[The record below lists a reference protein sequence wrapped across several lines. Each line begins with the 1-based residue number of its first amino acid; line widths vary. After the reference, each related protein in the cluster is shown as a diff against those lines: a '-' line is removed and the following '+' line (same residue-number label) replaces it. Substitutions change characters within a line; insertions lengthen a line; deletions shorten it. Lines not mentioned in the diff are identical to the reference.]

1 MANVLNPEPESIT
14 LNTTLEPTTLEPATE
29 LEQPPFESTS
39 NPETAEVVE
48 VPALDADAPTEP
60 VAKAVPVEAAPAE
73 EIAPEIVAQAEPVVE
88 AKAEPVV
95 AAAAEPVVEAK
106 AEPVVAAK
114 AEPVVEAKA
123 EPVVEAKAEPVVAAV
138 AETAAEIQAAPEAAP
153 PATAAA
159 PVARAKAPE
168 HGLESMDDFSAAL
181 AAFERE
187 QAAEAAAV
195 EAYGDKIVSGTVI
208 KQTEKHLVVDVG
220 LKSEGLVPL
229 EQVLDHSGAV
239 RFNPG
244 DVIDVVIERE
254 EPEGGYLVSF
264 ERAQRLRIWDT
275 IEKAANDKTPMTGTV
290 ISRVKGGLTVDIG
303 LKAFLPGSQL
313 EIRPVRNLDGYL
325 GQQIEVRVIKL
336 NKKRGNVVV
345 SRKEIL
351 EEEQNAKRS
360 TTLEHLGEG
369 AILTGTVKNLTDYG
383 AFVDLGGIDGLLHI
397 TDMSWGRL
405 THPRDLVN
413 VGDEI
418 QVKVLKFDKDKQ
430 RVSLG
435 FKQLT
440 PDPWLD
446 ASERYPVGAHV
457 KGRVLSVTDYGAFVE
472 LEQGIEGLVHLSE
485 MTWSKRLKH
494 PSKLVKPG
502 DEVETVVLSVNPADR
517 RISLGMKQLLEN
529 PWENLTEKYPTGAV
543 VEGRVRNLTDFGAF
557 IEIEDGI
564 DGLVHVSNLS
574 WTKRVKH
581 PSEIVKKGE
590 KVKAVVLGV
599 EPAEP
604 ASLAGHQ
611 AVAARRLGELLRL
624 ASGGRRGPRQGAAD
638 GAIWSLR
645 RDRGGCRGSLP
656 HLRGRRRRRIEAG
669 DGPGARLQDHQ
680 DQRRGEEGGL
690 EPARHR
696 PGGQPHTGRALQGGY
711 SQASGLQLHHH
722 ARRPDQLAQ
731 GRALSRFPFRHQ
743 CTTAALRGGRCCLDF
758 VFHSFSLCPASTLA
772 SATPGV
778 SFQVKESST
787 MPRNVDARI
796 PYSAEFQ
803 P

>member
-14 LNTTLEPTTLEPATE
+14 LNTELETPTLTPATE
-29 LEQPPFESTS
+29 LEQPSSESTS
-39 NPETAEVVE
+39 TPETAVAVAT
-48 VPALDADAPTEP
+48 PALDADAPTEP
-60 VAKAVPVEAAPAE
+60 VVEAVPVAVVTEEAAPA
-73 EIAPEIVAQAEPVVE
+73 AVAVAEVPAVSQPV
-88 AKAEPVV
+88 AE
-95 AAAAEPVVEAK
+95 
-106 AEPVVAAK
+106 
-114 AEPVVEAKA
+114 
-123 EPVVEAKAEPVVAAV
+123 VAAV
-138 AETAAEIQAAPEAAP
+138 AEEAAEPV
-153 PATAAA
+153 AAA
-159 PVARAKAPE
+159 HAD
-168 HGLESMDDFSAAL
+168 HSLDSMDDFSAAL
-181 AAFERE
+181 EAFERE

-195 EAYGDKIVSGTVI
+195 EAYGDKIVAGTVI
-208 KQTEKHLVVDVG
+208 KATDKHLVIDVG

-229 EQVLDHSGAV
+229 DQVLDHTGAV
-239 RFNPG
+239 KFVAG

-254 EPEGGYLVSF
+254 EPEGGYLVSY
-264 ERAQRLRIWDT
+264 EKAQRLRVWDV
-275 IEKAANDKTPMTGTV
+275 IEKAANDKTPMIGTV
-290 ISRVKGGLTVDIG
+290 VSRVKGGLTVDIG

-325 GQQIEVRVIKL
+325 GQQIEIRVIKL

-351 EEEQNAKRS
+351 EEEQTSKRS
-360 TTLEHLGEG
+360 TTLEQLGEG
-369 AILTGTVKNLTDYG
+369 AVLTGTVKNLTDYG

-446 ASERYPVGAHV
+446 ATERYPVGAHV
-457 KGRVLSVTDYGAFVE
+457 HGRVLSVTDYGAFVE

-502 DEVETVVLSVNPADR
+502 DEVETVVLSVNPSDR
-517 RISLGMKQLLEN
+517 RISLGMKQLLDN
-529 PWENLTEKYPTGAV
+529 PWENLTERYPAGTV

-599 EPAEP
+599 EP
-604 ASLAGHQ
+604 Q
-611 AVAARRLGELLRL
+611 NRRLSLGIKQLQPDVWESFFAAHRVGDVVHGKVLRT
-624 ASGGRRGPRQGAAD
+624 AQFGAFVEIAE
-638 GAIWSLR
+638 GVEGLCHIS
-645 RDRGGCRGSLP
+645 
-656 HLRGRRRRRIEAG
+656 EAG
-669 DGPGARLQDHQ
+669 DDNGASKL
-680 DQRRGEEGGL
+680 DQGQEHEFKIIKINVEEKKVGL
-690 EPARHR
+690 SLRAI
-696 PGGQPHTGRALQGGY
+696 GQEASRA
-711 SQASGLQLHHH
+711 
-722 ARRPDQLAQ
+722 
-731 GRALSRFPFRHQ
+731 
-743 CTTAALRGGRCCLDF
+743 
-758 VFHSFSLCPASTLA
+758 
-772 SATPGV
+772 
-778 SFQVKESST
+778 QVEHYKESAHKAPVSSST
-787 MPRNVDARI
+787 TTLGDLINWRKTER
-796 PYSAEFQ
+796 
-803 P
+803 

>member
-1 MANVLNPEPESIT
+1 MANVLNPETESIT
-14 LNTTLEPTTLEPATE
+14 LNTELELPTLETATE
-29 LEQPPFESTS
+29 QAQPSPESTS
-39 NPETAEVVE
+39 NHAEIE
-48 VPALDADAPTEP
+48 LAASAEHAALDADTTP
-60 VAKAVPVEAAPAE
+60 VAEEPEHEA
-73 EIAPEIVAQAEPVVE
+73 
-88 AKAEPVV
+88 
-95 AAAAEPVVEAK
+95 
-106 AEPVVAAK
+106 
-114 AEPVVEAKA
+114 
-123 EPVVEAKAEPVVAAV
+123 
-138 AETAAEIQAAPEAAP
+138 
-153 PATAAA
+153 
-159 PVARAKAPE
+159 

-195 EAYGDKIVSGTVI
+195 EAYGDKIVSATVV
-208 KQTEKHLVVDVG
+208 KATDKHLVVDVG
-220 LKSEGLVPL
+220 LKSEGLIPL
-229 EQVLDHSGAV
+229 EQVLDHTGAV
-239 RFNPG
+239 KFNAG
-244 DVIDVVIERE
+244 DVIEVVIERE
-254 EPEGGYLVSF
+254 EPEGGYLASY
-264 ERAQRLRIWDT
+264 EKAQRLRVWDD
-275 IEKAANDKTPMTGTV
+275 IEKAANDKTPVIGTV
-290 ISRVKGGLTVDIG
+290 VSRVKGGLTVDIG

-325 GQQIEVRVIKL
+325 GQKIEVRVIKL

-351 EEEQNAKRS
+351 EEEQNSKRS
-360 TTLEHLGEG
+360 TTLEQLGED

-418 QVKVLKFDKDKQ
+418 QVKVLKFDKEKQ

-446 ASERYPVGAHV
+446 ASERYPVGARV

-529 PWENLTEKYPTGAV
+529 PWENLTERYPAGTI

-581 PSEIVKKGE
+581 PSEVVKKGE

-599 EPAEP
+599 EPQNRRLSLGIKQLQPDVWESFFASHRVGDIVHGKVLRTAQFGAFVEIAEGVEGLCHVSE
-604 ASLAGHQ
+604 AGEGEAGHSSLETGMEHEFKIIKIN
-611 AVAARRLGELLRL
+611 VEEKKVGL
-624 ASGGRRGPRQGAAD
+624 
-638 GAIWSLR
+638 SLR
-645 RDRGGCRGSLP
+645 AVSGQEASRAEVQEYKAEAHSKAEGRGKSESRGGSHKAP
-656 HLRGRRRRRIEAG
+656 
-669 DGPGARLQDHQ
+669 
-680 DQRRGEEGGL
+680 
-690 EPARHR
+690 
-696 PGGQPHTGRALQGGY
+696 
-711 SQASGLQLHHH
+711 
-722 ARRPDQLAQ
+722 
-731 GRALSRFPFRHQ
+731 
-743 CTTAALRGGRCCLDF
+743 
-758 VFHSFSLCPASTLA
+758 
-772 SATPGV
+772 V
-778 SFQVKESST
+778 SSST
-787 MPRNVDARI
+787 TTLGDLINWKSERENE
-796 PYSAEFQ
+796 S
-803 P
+803 

>member
-1 MANVLNPEPESIT
+1 MANVLNPETESTT
-14 LNTTLEPTTLEPATE
+14 LNTELETPTLDPATE
-29 LEQPPFESTS
+29 HEQPSFESTS
-39 NPETAEVVE
+39 NPETAEVVT
-48 VPALDADAPTEP
+48 PALDADATTEP
-60 VAKAVPVEAAPAE
+60 AAIAAPVEASAETELIAAASVPAE
-73 EIAPEIVAQAEPVVE
+73 EAQAPEELHAPEILHAPEAPASPAELTPAPAPVVE
-88 AKAEPVV
+88 RPVHHGRPGSGEP
-95 AAAAEPVVEAK
+95 
-106 AEPVVAAK
+106 
-114 AEPVVEAKA
+114 
-123 EPVVEAKAEPVVAAV
+123 
-138 AETAAEIQAAPEAAP
+138 
-153 PATAAA
+153 
-159 PVARAKAPE
+159 
-168 HGLESMDDFSAAL
+168 GESMEDFSAAL
-181 AAFERE
+181 EAFERE

-195 EAYGDKIVSGTVI
+195 EAYGDKVVSGTVI
-208 KQTEKHLVVDVG
+208 KLTDKHMVIDVG

-229 EQVLDHSGAV
+229 EQVVDHTGAAK
-239 RFNPG
+239 FKPG
-244 DVIDVVIERE
+244 DVIEVVIERE
-254 EPEGGYLVSF
+254 EPEGGYLVSY
-264 ERAQRLRIWDT
+264 EKAQRLRVWDV
-275 IEKAANDKTPMTGTV
+275 IEKAANDKTPVMGTIV
-290 ISRVKGGLTVDIG
+290 SRVKGGLTVDIG
-303 LKAFLPGSQL
+303 MKAFLPGSQL

-351 EEEQNAKRS
+351 EEEQNARRGH
-360 TTLEHLGEG
+360 TLEQLGEG

-446 ASERYPVGAHV
+446 AAERYPVGAHV
-457 KGRVLSVTDYGAFVE
+457 KGRVLSVTDYGSFVE

-517 RISLGMKQLLEN
+517 RISLGMKQLMEN
-529 PWENLTEKYPTGAV
+529 PWEHLTERYPAGTI

-581 PSEIVKKGE
+581 PSEVVKKGE

-599 EPAEP
+599 EP
-604 ASLAGHQ
+604 Q
-611 AVAARRLGELLRL
+611 NRRLSLGIKQLQPDVWETFFAQHRVGDVVHGKVLRT
-624 ASGGRRGPRQGAAD
+624 AQFGAFVEIAEGVEGLCHISEAVGDD
-638 GAIWSLR
+638 GHPVKLEQNEEHEFKIIKINVEEKKVGLSLR
-645 RDRGGCRGSLP
+645 SIGHEASRATVESYKAENQGHRDRHS
-656 HLRGRRRRRIEAG
+656 
-669 DGPGARLQDHQ
+669 DH
-680 DQRRGEEGGL
+680 GHK
-690 EPARHR
+690 P
-696 PGGQPHTGRALQGGY
+696 
-711 SQASGLQLHHH
+711 
-722 ARRPDQLAQ
+722 
-731 GRALSRFPFRHQ
+731 
-743 CTTAALRGGRCCLDF
+743 
-758 VFHSFSLCPASTLA
+758 
-772 SATPGV
+772 V
-778 SFQVKESST
+778 SSST
-787 MPRNVDARI
+787 TTLGDLINWRKNER
-796 PYSAEFQ
+796 
-803 P
+803 

>member
-1 MANVLNPEPESIT
+1 MPNVLNPEPESIT
-14 LNTTLEPTTLEPATE
+14 LNTELETPTLDPATE
-29 LEQPPFESTS
+29 LDAQPSESTS
-39 NPETAEVVE
+39 NPETAEAHNIAA
-48 VPALDADAPTEP
+48 PALDADASTEP
-60 VAKAVPVEAAPAE
+60 VNQAAPAE
-73 EIAPEIVAQAEPVVE
+73 TEHTAQRS
-88 AKAEPVV
+88 
-95 AAAAEPVVEAK
+95 
-106 AEPVVAAK
+106 
-114 AEPVVEAKA
+114 
-123 EPVVEAKAEPVVAAV
+123 
-138 AETAAEIQAAPEAAP
+138 AAPA
-153 PATAAA
+153 
-159 PVARAKAPE
+159 E
-168 HGLESMDDFSAAL
+168 HSAESMDDFSAAL
-181 AAFERE
+181 EAFERE

-195 EAYGDKIVSGTVI
+195 EAYGDKVVSGTVL
-208 KQTEKHLVVDVG
+208 KQSEKFLVVDVG
-220 LKSEGLVPL
+220 VKSEGLVPL
-229 EQVLDHSGAV
+229 EQVVDHTGAV
-239 RFNPG
+239 KFQPG
-244 DVIDVVIERE
+244 EVIEVVIERE
-254 EPEGGYLVSF
+254 EPEGGYLVSY
-264 ERAQRLRIWDT
+264 EKAQRLRVWDT
-275 IEKAANDKTPMTGTV
+275 IEKHATDKTPVIGTV
-290 ISRVKGGLTVDIG
+290 VSRVKGGLTVDIG
-303 LKAFLPGSQL
+303 MKAFLPGSQL

-351 EEEQNAKRS
+351 EEEQTVKRS

-369 AILTGTVKNLTDYG
+369 AVLTGTVKNLTDYG

-457 KGRVLSVTDYGAFVE
+457 HGRVLSVTDYGAFVE

-502 DEVETVVLSVNPADR
+502 DEVDTVVLSVNPADR

-529 PWENLTEKYPTGAV
+529 PWENLTERYPAGTV

-599 EPAEP
+599 EP
-604 ASLAGHQ
+604 Q
-611 AVAARRLGELLRL
+611 NRRLSLGIKQLQPDVWESFFATHRVGDLVHGKVLRT
-624 ASGGRRGPRQGAAD
+624 AQFGAFVEIAE
-638 GAIWSLR
+638 GVEGLCHIS
-645 RDRGGCRGSLP
+645 
-656 HLRGRRRRRIEAG
+656 EAG
-669 DGPGARLQDHQ
+669 DAPGEPSKLDVGQEHEFKIIKINV
-680 DQRRGEEGGL
+680 EEKKVGL
-690 EPARHR
+690 SL
-696 PGGQPHTGRALQGGY
+696 RAVSG
-711 SQASGLQLHHH
+711 SSHEASRAQVESYKEH
-722 ARRPDQLAQ
+722 AHKAP
-731 GRALSRFPFRHQ
+731 
-743 CTTAALRGGRCCLDF
+743 
-758 VFHSFSLCPASTLA
+758 
-772 SATPGV
+772 V
-778 SFQVKESST
+778 SSST
-787 MPRNVDARI
+787 TTLGDLINWRKNER
-796 PYSAEFQ
+796 
-803 P
+803 

>member
-1 MANVLNPEPESIT
+1 MANVLNPETESIT
-14 LNTTLEPTTLEPATE
+14 LNTEMETPTLDPATE
-29 LEQPPFESTS
+29 LEQPLHESTS
-39 NPETAEVVE
+39 NPETSETFE
-48 VPALDADAPTEP
+48 PIALDADALTEHP
-60 VAKAVPVEAAPAE
+60 AELAAHEDSQAEAAHATPA
-73 EIAPEIVAQAEPVVE
+73 
-88 AKAEPVV
+88 
-95 AAAAEPVVEAK
+95 
-106 AEPVVAAK
+106 
-114 AEPVVEAKA
+114 
-123 EPVVEAKAEPVVAAV
+123 
-138 AETAAEIQAAPEAAP
+138 
-153 PATAAA
+153 ATAH
-159 PVARAKAPE
+159 E
-168 HGLESMDDFSAAL
+168 THGTETMDDFSAAL

-195 EAYGDKIVSGTVI
+195 EAYGDKIVSGTVL
-208 KQTEKHLVVDVG
+208 KHTDKHLVIDVG

-229 EQVLDHSGAV
+229 EQVVDHTGAV
-239 RFNPG
+239 KFNPG

-254 EPEGGYLVSF
+254 EPEGGYLVSY
-264 ERAQRLRIWDT
+264 ERAQRLRVWDV
-275 IEKAANDKTPMTGTV
+275 IEKAANDKTPVMGTV
-290 ISRVKGGLTVDIG
+290 VSRVKGGLTVDIG

-360 TTLEHLGEG
+360 GTLEQLGEG
-369 AILTGTVKNLTDYG
+369 AVLTGTVKNLTDYG

-446 ASERYPVGAHV
+446 AAERYPVGARVH
-457 KGRVLSVTDYGAFVE
+457 GRVLSVTDYGAFVE

-517 RISLGMKQLLEN
+517 RISLGMKQLLDN
-529 PWENLTEKYPTGAV
+529 PWENLTERYPAGTV

-581 PSEIVKKGE
+581 PSEVVKKGE

-599 EPAEP
+599 EP
-604 ASLAGHQ
+604 Q
-611 AVAARRLGELLRL
+611 NRRLSLGIKQLQPDVWESFFATHRVGDLVHGKVLRT
-624 ASGGRRGPRQGAAD
+624 AQFGAFVEIAE
-638 GAIWSLR
+638 GVEGLCHVS
-645 RDRGGCRGSLP
+645 
-656 HLRGRRRRRIEAG
+656 EAG
-669 DGPGARLQDHQ
+669 D
-680 DQRRGEEGGL
+680 
-690 EPARHR
+690 EP
-696 PGGQPHTGRALQGGY
+696 GQPSKLETGMEHEFKIIKINVEEKKVGLSLRAVSGHE
-711 SQASGLQLHHH
+711 AS
-722 ARRPDQLAQ
+722 
-731 GRALSRFPFRHQ
+731 RAEVQ
-743 CTTAALRGGRCCLDF
+743 DYKAAEHRGGS
-758 VFHSFSLCPASTLA
+758 HKAP
-772 SATPGV
+772 V
-778 SFQVKESST
+778 SSST
-787 MPRNVDARI
+787 TTLGDLINWKSER
-796 PYSAEFQ
+796 
-803 P
+803 